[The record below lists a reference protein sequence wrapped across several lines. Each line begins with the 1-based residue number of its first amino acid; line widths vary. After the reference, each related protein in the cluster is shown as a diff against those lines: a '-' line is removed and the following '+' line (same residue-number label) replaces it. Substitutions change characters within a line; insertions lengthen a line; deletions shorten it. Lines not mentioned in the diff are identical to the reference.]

1 MVDQGRRPGLDLL
14 KLDDEIEDA
23 RARRA
28 GLAADNARVRS
39 LLLVLAGRD
48 PWLTLE
54 VDSLPSGEPHL
65 TLGHTDL
72 AGLVRESSPIRRA
85 ETATAQAGAGVKVA
99 GAAMR
104 PTVSARANVMQ
115 NYGLSLGDQLGT
127 WDISVALTVPL
138 FNGGA
143 RSAELASAREAE
155 RAASQA
161 ALKVRLDREAQL
173 VDALARF
180 EASRQA
186 VVAAR
191 ARIASAAE
199 AARIEQIRYDTG
211 AGTVED
217 LLRARARELAAASAM
232 AQAQG
237 DQFATAARINAV
249 VEKEVVQ

>member
-1 MVDQGRRPGLDLL
+1 M
-14 KLDDEIEDA
+14 
-23 RARRA
+23 
-28 GLAADNARVRS
+28 
-39 LLLVLAGRD
+39 
-48 PWLTLE
+48 
-54 VDSLPSGEPHL
+54 
-65 TLGHTDL
+65 
-72 AGLVRESSPIRRA
+72 
-85 ETATAQAGAGVKVA
+85 
-99 GAAMR
+99 
-104 PTVSARANVMQ
+104 
-115 NYGLSLGDQLGT
+115 
-127 WDISVALTVPL
+127 
-138 FNGGA
+138 
-143 RSAELASAREAE
+143 

-237 DQFATAARINAV
+237 DQFATAAQINAV